1 MPGHRSFGITTSCL
15 SGQGVSI
22 RQLPTVFVTLYSV
35 TIYAIGMLP
44 TEVLLDFARRPVAAI
59 LSVRS
64 QLTPELLAAHPGG
77 HDNSIGWL
85 LWHMG
90 REIDVQLSALS
101 GLPEVWTSQGFGK
114 RLGLGEL
121 GDGVGY
127 GQTRDEARR
136 IVVTDPQALVDYA
149 IAASEALSGYLSTLD
164 PETLAD
170 VVDEGWDPPVTRA
183 TRLVSIVDD
192 AAQHAGQV
200 GYALGILA
208 GDDV

>member
-1 MPGHRSFGITTSCL
+1 MTL
-15 SGQGVSI
+15 S
-22 RQLPTVFVTLYSV
+22 SV
-35 TIYAIGMLP
+35 TIYAICMLP
-44 TEVLLDFARRPVAAI
+44 NEVLLDFARRPVAAI
-59 LSVRS
+59 VAIRG

-101 GLPEVWTSQGFGK
+101 GLPEVWTSLGFAK

-127 GQTRDEARR
+127 GQTSDEARR
-136 IVVTDPQALVDYA
+136 IVVTDPHVLVDYV
-149 IAASEALSGYLSTLD
+149 IAAGEALSVYLSALD

-170 VVDEGWDPPVTRA
+170 VVDEGWNPPVTRA

-192 AAQHAGQV
+192 AVQHAGQV

-208 GDDV
+208 GNHA